1 MYKEIA
7 IIAPTASGKTALSIS
22 LAHKLN
28 AIILSLDSLAI
39 YKHIDIT
46 SAKPTLN
53 ERDNIKHFGID
64 IIYPN
69 QSFDVIEYIK
79 IYKQAKLYAQKHNKN
94 LIIVGG
100 SGFYLKT
107 LLQGISNIPKISKST
122 KQWVK
127 HQLTNID
134 KAYKFLY
141 EKDKAYMEKIALN
154 DRYRIEKALSIY
166 KQTNS
171 VASVYFEQ
179 NKPKPIIDN
188 TDIYEIETD
197 PAVLRDNIALRTQ
210 NMLDLGLIDE
220 VIYLEKKYTRE
231 PNSMQSIGIKETL
244 DYLDGKLSK
253 EQLKEKIIINTV
265 RLAKHQ
271 RTFNKGQFC
280 NTLKYPLEQMENII
294 CSNISTI

>member
-39 YKHIDIT
+39 YKHIDIA
-46 SAKPTLN
+46 SAKPTLK

-107 LLQGISNIPKISKST
+107 LLQGIVVFP
-122 KQWVK
+122 
-127 HQLTNID
+127 
-134 KAYKFLY
+134 FL
-141 EKDKAYMEKIALN
+141 
-154 DRYRIEKALSIY
+154 
-166 KQTNS
+166 
-171 VASVYFEQ
+171 
-179 NKPKPIIDN
+179 
-188 TDIYEIETD
+188 
-197 PAVLRDNIALRTQ
+197 
-210 NMLDLGLIDE
+210 
-220 VIYLEKKYTRE
+220 
-231 PNSMQSIGIKETL
+231 
-244 DYLDGKLSK
+244 
-253 EQLKEKIIINTV
+253 
-265 RLAKHQ
+265 H
-271 RTFNKGQFC
+271 
-280 NTLKYPLEQMENII
+280 
-294 CSNISTI
+294 